1 MSTAFAKD
9 ITYQGFPA
17 VHLRSPAGAEAIVL
31 LYGAHLVSW
40 KPAGGEERL
49 FMSEKCIF
57 KEGTPV
63 RGGVPVCFPQF
74 GQNGP
79 LPQHG
84 FVRTRMWQKS
94 EARVGEDFATAT
106 LSISDSEETRAMWP
120 FPFKAEITINITD
133 NRLDIEFGCENTGT
147 KPLEFSVALHTYLQ
161 VKEVEE
167 VVLEGLRGQTY
178 RNLLNKDAV
187 EEKVDSGISLNIDDA
202 ITRMYYETKNPLLL
216 REQHRSLGIHTENM
230 PDTVVWNPWEAACAT
245 IGDMAPSGFRHML
258 CVEGAAV
265 KDPIHLQPAQS
276 WWGRQSLVA
285 I

>member
-17 VHLRSPAGAEAIVL
+17 IHLRSPAGAEAIVL

-49 FMSEKCIF
+49 FMSAKSAF
-57 KEGTPV
+57 KAGTPV

-94 EARVGEDFATAT
+94 DAKVGEDYAVAT
-106 LSISDSEETRAMWP
+106 LTISDDEETRAMWP
-120 FPFKAEITINITD
+120 FPFKAELSVSITD
-133 NRLDIEFGCENTGT
+133 NRIDIEFGCENTGT
-147 KPLEFSVALHTYLQ
+147 KPLEFALALHTYMQ

-178 RNLLNKDAV
+178 RNLLNKDGV
-187 EEKVDSGISLNIDDA
+187 EEKVDSGVSLSIDDA
-202 ITRMYYETKNPLLL
+202 ITRMYYDTKKPLLL
-216 REQHRSLGIHTENM
+216 RESHRSLGIHTENL
-230 PDTVVWNPWEAACAT
+230 PDTVVWNPWETACAT
-245 IGDMAPSGFRHML
+245 IGDMEPSGFRHML

-265 KDPIHLQPAQS
+265 KDPIRLDPAQS